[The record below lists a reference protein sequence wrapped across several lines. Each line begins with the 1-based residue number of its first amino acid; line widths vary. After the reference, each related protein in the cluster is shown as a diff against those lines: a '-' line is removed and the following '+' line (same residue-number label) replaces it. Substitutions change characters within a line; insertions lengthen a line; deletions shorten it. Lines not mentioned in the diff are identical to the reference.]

1 MKKRTWSQKLLILIL
16 AGMMLVFGV
25 LTARSRQ
32 TRGVYF
38 DGALLSV
45 MEGENTSVYF
55 GQVRGAEMEVTVRK
69 PGGTATEVA
78 FSCGGTDKL
87 YVVEYPLAPVVTEN
101 GDSVPGIRIT
111 EDGKVLFEGAFL
123 PGQTG
128 SRGWFD
134 TEGRWSPDSS
144 VGILPGTGK
153 EAPTALNR
161 SQAAA
166 FAMDPPLYARGS
178 WADYGLNVFVSAIV
192 LLAAA
197 FPETA
202 FGWNLFRTREQ
213 GEPPKSYRVAT
224 QAICWV
230 LTGLAL
236 ALYLLALQ
244 KIC

>member
-38 DGALLSV
+38 DGALLNV
-45 MEGENTSVYF
+45 MEGEHTSVYF
-55 GQVRGAEMEVTVRK
+55 GQVRGAHVEITVRK
-69 PGGTATEVA
+69 TGAGAEVD
-78 FSCGGTDKL
+78 FSSCGAEKH
-87 YVVEYPLAPVVTEN
+87 YAVEYPLAPIVTEN
-101 GDSVPGIRIT
+101 GDSVPGIRIW
-111 EDGKVLFEGAFL
+111 EDGEVLFEGAFL

-134 TEGRWSPDSS
+134 MEGRWSPGSS
-144 VGILPGTGK
+144 VGISPGTGK
-153 EAPTALNR
+153 EVPTSLNR
-161 SQAAA
+161 AQAAA

-213 GEPPKSYRVAT
+213 GEPPKGYRVAT

>member
-1 MKKRTWSQKLLILIL
+1 MKKRTLSQKLLIWIL

-45 MEGENTSVYF
+45 TEGEDTTVYF
-55 GQVRGAEMEVTVRK
+55 GQVRGADVEVTVRK
-69 PGGTATEVA
+69 AEGAVEVD
-78 FSCGGTDKL
+78 FSSGSAEKH
-87 YVVEYPLAPVVTEN
+87 YVVEYPLTPIVTEN

-111 EDGKVLFEGAFL
+111 EDGAALFEGAFL

-134 TEGRWSPDSS
+134 TEGRWSPDSA
-144 VGILPGTGK
+144 VGITPGTGK

-161 SQAAA
+161 AQAAA

>member
-1 MKKRTWSQKLLILIL
+1 MKKRTWSQKLLIFLL

-38 DGALLSV
+38 DGALLNV
-45 MEGENTSVYF
+45 MEGENTTVYF
-55 GQVRGAEMEVTVRK
+55 GQVRGAGVEVTVRK
-69 PGGTATEVA
+69 QEAAAEVD
-78 FSCGGTDKL
+78 FSSNGVEKH
-87 YVVEYPLAPVVTEN
+87 YVMEYPLPPVVTEN
-101 GDSVPGIRIT
+101 GDSVPGIRVT
-111 EDGKVLFEGAFL
+111 EDGGVLFEGAFL

-134 TEGRWSPDSS
+134 TEGRWSPDSA
-144 VGILPGTGK
+144 VGITPGTGK
-153 EAPTALNR
+153 EPPTALNR
-161 SQAAA
+161 AQVAA
-166 FAMDPPLYARGS
+166 FAMDPPLYARGG

-230 LTGLAL
+230 LAGLAL
-236 ALYLLALQ
+236 ALYLMALQ

>member
-1 MKKRTWSQKLLILIL
+1 MKKRTLSPKLLIWIL

-45 MEGENTSVYF
+45 TEGENAAVYS
-55 GQVRGAEMEVTVRK
+55 GQVRGADVEVTVRK
-69 PGGTATEVA
+69 QEAAAEVD
-78 FSCGGTDKL
+78 FSSGAAEKH
-87 YVVEYPLAPVVTEN
+87 YVVEYPLEPVATEN
-101 GDSVPGIRIT
+101 GDSLPGIRIT
-111 EDGKVLFEGAFL
+111 EDGAVLFEGAFL

-144 VGILPGTGK
+144 VGITPGTGK
-153 EAPTALNR
+153 EAPTGLNR
-161 SQAAA
+161 AQAAA